1 MPTHDLKLCLMQ
13 MRDYAAEAVGLI
25 KNKSRESLDNERVLC
40 LALIR
45 LLEVAG
51 EAANRI
57 PREEQEK
64 HPAIPW
70 QPLIALRNRL
80 IHGYDSVD
88 NDVLWQ
94 ILSKDLPPLVGE
106 LDRILAS

>member
-1 MPTHDLKLCLMQ
+1 
-13 MRDYAAEAVGLI
+13 VGLVE
-25 KNKSRESLDNERVLC
+25 NKTRASLDNERVLC

-45 LLEVAG
+45 LPEVSG

-57 PREEQEK
+57 GREQQEK

-88 NDVLWQ
+88 YDVMWQ
-94 ILSKDLPPLVGE
+94 ILSKD
-106 LDRILAS
+106 